1 MPVDHSAAQRPLD
14 ERPGLAEE
22 DDPGGHPRG
31 QGERHLDD
39 AVRSSRTT
47 GGSEQI
53 PPARRGLGISY
64 RRARKQLQF
73 GDEQAG
79 LLEGREVAAPGWVS
93 YQ

>member
-1 MPVDHSAAQRPLD
+1 MNAQAWPKKMTPAVIPAARASAILTMQL
-14 ERPGLAEE
+14 
-22 DDPGGHPRG
+22 H
-31 QGERHLDD
+31 
-39 AVRSSRTT
+39 SSRTT
-47 GGSEQI
+47 GGSGQI

-79 LLEGREVAAPGWVS
+79 LLESREVAAPGRVS